1 MPRVW
6 TLKDGL
12 MRTGMMALALGLLA
26 LRFLPVLPPVWLW
39 LVLPVVGLM
48 VLPFRTYP
56 VAFFL
61 FGFSWAGANAQWALD
76 DRLSANLDGETRWVE
91 GWVTGLPQNNE
102 GVVRFELVD
111 ARSRQAKVP
120 SLMRLAWYD
129 GSPVNSGE
137 RWRLAVKLK
146 RPAGLLNPHAF
157 DYDAWLLAQRI
168 GATGTVKDGQR
179 LAEARWAW
187 RDGIRQRLQAVDAQ
201 GRTGALT
208 ALVLGDGAGLGR
220 EDWQV
225 LQDTGTV
232 HLLVISGQHV
242 GLLAGVVYLL
252 IAGLAR
258 YGMWP
263 NRLPWLPWACGLAF
277 VAALGYGLLAG
288 FEVPVRRACVMIGLV
303 LLWRL
308 RFRHLGAWWPLLLA
322 LNAVLLL
329 DPLVSLQ
336 PGFWLSFAAVAVL
349 IFTFGGRLGP
359 WRWWQTWTRAQWL
372 IAIGLGPLLLVLG
385 LPISLSGPVA
395 NLFAVPWISLLV
407 LPPALLG
414 TLLLPLP
421 YVGEGL
427 LWLAGGLIDWLF
439 KGLGLMAGQL
449 PAWVPVAIP
458 LGTWALG
465 TLGAFLLLMPRGVPL
480 RPLGWPL
487 LLLLVFPPRPLLP
500 EGIAEVWQ
508 LDVGQGL
515 AILVRTRHHTLLYD
529 TGPRFGDFDL
539 GERVVLPTLHKLGVD
554 GLDLML
560 LSHADADHAGGARA
574 VALGLPVTR
583 VLSGDPVALPV
594 ELHAEACESGRQW
607 TWDDVRFQLWQWP
620 SASDSN
626 QKSCV
631 LQIEANGERMLLTG
645 DIDSAA
651 ERALLDSP
659 LAVPTDWLQA
669 PHHGSRSSSS
679 MALLAAL
686 QPKAVLISR
695 GNGNSFGHPHPTVM
709 ARYKKRGMAIH
720 DSAEQ
725 GAIRLHLGRFTPAWT
740 MRQERRFWRS
750 LP

>member
-1 MPRVW
+1 
-6 TLKDGL
+6 

-39 LVLPVVGLM
+39 LLLPVAGLM
-48 VLPFRTYP
+48 LLPFKTYP
-56 VAFFL
+56 LAFFL
-61 FGFSWAGANAQWALD
+61 FGLSWACANAQWVLD
-76 DRLSANLDGETRWVE
+76 DRLRVSLDGETRWVE
-91 GWVTGLPQNNE
+91 GRVVGLPQNND
-102 GVVRFELVD
+102 GVVRFELAG

-120 SLMRLAWYD
+120 QLMRLAWYD
-129 GSPVNSGE
+129 GPPVNSGE

-168 GATGTVKDGQR
+168 GATGTIKDGQR
-179 LAEARWAW
+179 LTEARWAW

-201 GRTGALT
+201 GRTGALA
-208 ALVLGDGAGLGR
+208 ALVLGDGAGLSR

-232 HLLVISGQHV
+232 HLLVISGQHI
-242 GLLAGVVYLL
+242 GLLAGLVYLL
-252 IAGLAR
+252 IAGAAR
-258 YGMWP
+258 YGLWP

-277 VAALGYGLLAG
+277 TAALGYGLLAG
-288 FEVPVRRACVMIGLV
+288 FEVPVRRACVMIGLM

-322 LNAVLLL
+322 LDGVLLL
-329 DPLVSLQ
+329 DPLASLQ

-372 IAIGLGPLLLVLG
+372 IAIGLCPLLLVLG
-385 LPISLSGPVA
+385 LPISISGPAA
-395 NLFAVPWISLLV
+395 NLLAVPWISLVV

-414 TLLLPLP
+414 TLLLPVP

-439 KGLGLMAGQL
+439 KGLALMAGEL
-449 PAWVPVAIP
+449 PAWVPVAVPWWI
-458 LGTWALG
+458 WALG
-465 TLGAFLLLMPRGVPL
+465 ALGALLLLLPRGVPL

-487 LLLLVFPPRPLLP
+487 LLLLVFPPRESMPP
-500 EGIAEVWQ
+500 GIAEVWQ

-539 GERVVLPTLHKLGVD
+539 GARVVLPSLRKLGVEE
-554 GLDLML
+554 LDLML
-560 LSHADADHAGGARA
+560 ISHADADHAGGALA
-574 VALGLPVTR
+574 VAAGLAVKR
-583 VLSGDPVALPV
+583 VRSGDPLALPL
-594 ELHAEACESGRQW
+594 ELQAEACESGEQW
-607 TWDDVRFQLWQWP
+607 AWDDVRFELWQWS
-620 SASDSN
+620 SATDSN

-631 LQIEANGERMLLTG
+631 LQIEANGERLLLTG

-679 MALLAAL
+679 MALLNQL

-695 GNGNSFGHPHPTVM
+695 GQGNAFGHPHPTVI
-709 ARYKKRGMAIH
+709 ARYQKRGMAIY

-725 GAIRLHLGRFTPAWT
+725 GAIRLQLGRFNPPST
-740 MRQERRFWRS
+740 MRLERRFWRS
-750 LP
+750 VQ

>member
-1 MPRVW
+1 
-6 TLKDGL
+6 
-12 MRTGMMALALGLLA
+12 MMALALGLLA

-39 LVLPVVGLM
+39 LVLPVTGLM
-48 VLPFRTYP
+48 ALPFRTYP
-56 VAFFL
+56 LAFFL
-61 FGFSWAGANAQWALD
+61 FGISWAGANAQWALD
-76 DRLSANLDGETRWVE
+76 DRLPAHLDGETRWVE
-91 GWVTGLPQNNE
+91 GRVTGLPQSNE
-102 GVVRFELVD
+102 GVVRFELADV
-111 ARSRQAKVP
+111 RSRQAKVP
-120 SLMRLAWYD
+120 QRMRLAWYD
-129 GSPVNSGE
+129 GPPVNSGE

-168 GATGTVKDGQR
+168 GATGTIKDGER
-179 LAEARWAW
+179 LREARWAW
-187 RDGIRQRLQAVDAQ
+187 RDSIRQRLQTVDTQ
-201 GRTGALT
+201 GRTGALI
-208 ALVLGDGAGLGR
+208 ALVLGDGAGLSR

-232 HLLVISGQHV
+232 HLLVISGQHI

-258 YGMWP
+258 YGVWP
-263 NRLPWLPWACGLAF
+263 NRLPWLPWACALAF
-277 VAALGYGLLAG
+277 AAALGYGLLAG

-329 DPLVSLQ
+329 DPLASLQ

-395 NLFAVPWISLLV
+395 NLLAVPWISLLV

-458 LGTWALG
+458 LWIWALG
-465 TLGAFLLLMPRGVPL
+465 MLGAFLLLMPRGVPL

-539 GERVVLPTLHKLGVD
+539 GERVVLPALRKLGVSE
-554 GLDLML
+554 LDLML
-560 LSHADADHAGGARA
+560 ISHADADHAGGARA
-574 VALGLPVTR
+574 VANGLPIKL
-583 VLSGDPVALPV
+583 VLSGDPLALPA
-594 ELHAEACESGRQW
+594 ELHADACESGRQW
-607 TWDDVRFQLWQWP
+607 TWDGVRFQLWQWP
-620 SASDSN
+620 SATDRN

-631 LQIEANGERMLLTG
+631 LQMEANGERLLLTG

-679 MALLAAL
+679 MALLTAL

-709 ARYKKRGMAIH
+709 ARYKKRGMEIH

-725 GAIRLHLGRFTPAWT
+725 GAIRLHLGRFHPPWA

-750 LP
+750 TQ